1 MATFRIHRMKENPRQ
16 QFRWQ
21 PHTSGVTHVKPRDY
35 EGGEPVEGSSP
46 YAVWTA
52 LRETEKAL
60 QVGDLLETESGELLV
75 YKYVGFEEARWVVPE
90 TKLPAESPPP
100 PDAPAR
106 AADPV
111 P

>member
-1 MATFRIHRMKENPRQ
+1 MKENPRQ

-35 EGGEPVEGSSP
+35 EAGEPVEGSSP

-52 LRETEKAL
+52 LRGTEKAL
-60 QVGDLLETESGELLV
+60 QVGDLLETEGGELLV
-75 YKYVGFEEARWVVPE
+75 YKYVGFEEARWIVPE
-90 TKLPAESPPP
+90 VKPPAETPPP
-100 PDAPAR
+100 PSAPAR
-106 AADPV
+106 AADPI